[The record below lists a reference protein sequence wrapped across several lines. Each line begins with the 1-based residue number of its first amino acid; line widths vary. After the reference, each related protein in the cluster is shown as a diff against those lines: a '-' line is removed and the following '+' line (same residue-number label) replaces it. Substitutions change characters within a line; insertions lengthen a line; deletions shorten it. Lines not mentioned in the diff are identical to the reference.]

1 MQIVKQTYFIQRDS
15 KLGCDAFFN
24 WFEHL
29 PDSMKLKA
37 VGHRVVHG
45 GKYFSHPTL
54 VTDEGHEKNSQFN
67 SFCAFS

>member
-1 MQIVKQTYFIQRDS
+1 MQIIKQKISS
-15 KLGCDAFFN
+15 KGTEAGLRAFFN

-45 GKYFSHPTL
+45 GTYFSHPTL
-54 VTDEGHEKNSQFN
+54 VTDEVSEKNSQFN
-67 SFCAFS
+67 SLLPFS